1 MVGTCGVMR
10 PDFQKD
16 LAYSHSL
23 SDEPFWRD
31 VYREAFPGLQ
41 SMVCVRGDG
50 WAQRGG
56 IDRVLT
62 LASGKTLTVDEK
74 GRREDY
80 QDILL
85 EYKHVYKNGRKT
97 LGWVAKE
104 LACDYLAYALVPS
117 KRVYLFPFQTLRRA
131 WRLNGLQWIGQ
142 YFEAKSDNGP
152 YTTHGIC
159 VPCDVLTKAVSDAM
173 VVVWE

>member
-1 MVGTCGVMR
+1 MK

-31 VYREAFPGLQ
+31 VYREAFPDLQ
-41 SMVCVRGDG
+41 TMVCVRGDG

-62 LASGKTLTVDEK
+62 LASGKTLAIDEK
-74 GRREDY
+74 GRRKDR

-85 EYKHVYKNGRKT
+85 EYKHVYKNGRESK
-97 LGWVAKE
+97 GWILKA
-104 LACDYLAYALVPS
+104 LACDYIAYALVPS
-117 KRVYLFPFQTLRRA
+117 KRVYLLPFQTLRRA
-131 WRLNGLQWIGQ
+131 WRANCFEWKER
-142 YFEAKSDNGP
+142 YFEAKSDNGR
-152 YTTHGIC
+152 YTSHGIC

-173 VVVWE
+173 VVTWQ